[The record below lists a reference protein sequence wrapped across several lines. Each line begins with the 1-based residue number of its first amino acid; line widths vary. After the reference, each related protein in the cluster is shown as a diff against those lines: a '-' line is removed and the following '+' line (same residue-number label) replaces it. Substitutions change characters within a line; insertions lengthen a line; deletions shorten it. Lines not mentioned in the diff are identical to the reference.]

1 MRGTRRYNARMDLI
15 RPDGPDVLI
24 QVKVVPGASRSRI
37 VGPLGDR
44 LKVAVAAPPEKGRAN
59 AELEALLAKLCGV
72 RTADV
77 TVEAGRSAAAKLVRI
92 RGVDSAKALRA
103 LGL

>member
-1 MRGTRRYNARMDLI
+1 MDLI

-77 TVEAGRSAAAKLVRI
+77 TVETGRSAAAKLVRI
-92 RGVDSAKALRA
+92 RGVGRAKALRA